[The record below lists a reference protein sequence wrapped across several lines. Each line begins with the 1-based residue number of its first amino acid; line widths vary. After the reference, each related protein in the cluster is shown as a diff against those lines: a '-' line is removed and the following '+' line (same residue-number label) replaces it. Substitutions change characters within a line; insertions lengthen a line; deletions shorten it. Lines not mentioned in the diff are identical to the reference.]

1 VAAIGNAEFE
11 LFVFVTVAL
20 GLIWGCWAL
29 AGLHGIYDAIGAGYL
44 NVSASDPVVPLDPD
58 APADDLADA
67 KELWAAT
74 AALREARGEVVP
86 SVDERLAAIH
96 DELGEAA

>member
-11 LFVFVTVAL
+11 VFVFVCVAL
-20 GLIWGCWAL
+20 GLIWGCWAV

-44 NVSASDPVVPLDPD
+44 DVSASDSVAPLELD
-58 APADDLADA
+58 ASADELADA
-67 KELWAAT
+67 QELWAAT

-86 SVDERLAAIH
+86 SVDERLAAIER
-96 DELGEAA
+96 ELGEAA